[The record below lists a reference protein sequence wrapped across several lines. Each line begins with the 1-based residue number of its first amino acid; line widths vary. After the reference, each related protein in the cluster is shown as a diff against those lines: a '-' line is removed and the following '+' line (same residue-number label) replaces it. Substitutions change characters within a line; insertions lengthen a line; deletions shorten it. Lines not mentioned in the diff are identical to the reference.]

1 MSFRAC
7 ILTVSTKG
15 ARGERVDE
23 SGEKIS
29 EALARVPAEIVGR
42 AVVSDEVDDIQRQ
55 IREWLRA
62 TDPDLIVLTGGT
74 GLGPRDVTPQAVEPL
89 FDYLVPGIAE
99 AMRAAGLRK
108 TPHAMLSR
116 SLAGV
121 IGRTLVL
128 ALPGSPRGVVDSLEA
143 VMEAL
148 PHGLRTLR
156 GEVSDAPAAHR
167 LRYDASEFPVVEVD
181 STFYA
186 IPTEK
191 TAELWVA
198 RTPKDFTFN
207 AKAYA

>member
-1 MSFRAC
+1 MTFRAC

-15 ARGERVDE
+15 SRGERTDE

-29 EALARVPAEIVGR
+29 EMLARIAAEVVGR
-42 AVVSDEVDDIQRQ
+42 AMVSDELPDIQRQ

-74 GLGPRDVTPQAVEPL
+74 GLGPRDVTPQAVAPL
-89 FDYLVPGIAE
+89 LDYPVPGIAE
-99 AMRAAGLRK
+99 AMRAAGLQK

-121 IGRTLVL
+121 IGKTLVL
-128 ALPGSPRGVVDSLEA
+128 ALPGSPRGVVDSLDA

-156 GEVSDAPAAHR
+156 GQVGDAPAAHR
-167 LRYDASEFPVVEVD
+167 PS
-181 STFYA
+181 
-186 IPTEK
+186 
-191 TAELWVA
+191 
-198 RTPKDFTFN
+198 
-207 AKAYA
+207 

>member
-7 ILTVSTKG
+7 VLTVSTKG

-42 AVVSDEVDDIQRQ
+42 AIVSDELADIQRQ

-89 FDYLVPGIAE
+89 FDYPVPGIAE

-116 SLAGV
+116 SVAGV
-121 IGRTLVL
+121 VGKTLML

-167 LRYDASEFPVVEVD
+167 PS
-181 STFYA
+181 
-186 IPTEK
+186 
-191 TAELWVA
+191 
-198 RTPKDFTFN
+198 
-207 AKAYA
+207 

>member
-1 MSFRAC
+1 MSSAGPSS
-7 ILTVSTKG
+7 VM
-15 ARGERVDE
+15 
-23 SGEKIS
+23 
-29 EALARVPAEIVGR
+29 
-42 AVVSDEVDDIQRQ
+42 
-55 IREWLRA
+55 IRDWLRV

-89 FDYLVPGIAE
+89 LDYPVPGIAE

-167 LRYDASEFPVVEVD
+167 PS
-181 STFYA
+181 
-186 IPTEK
+186 
-191 TAELWVA
+191 
-198 RTPKDFTFN
+198 
-207 AKAYA
+207 

>member
-1 MSFRAC
+1 
-7 ILTVSTKG
+7 
-15 ARGERVDE
+15 
-23 SGEKIS
+23 
-29 EALARVPAEIVGR
+29 
-42 AVVSDEVDDIQRQ
+42 VVSDEVDDIQRQ
-55 IREWLRA
+55 IRQWLGA
-62 TDPDLIVLTGGT
+62 ADPDLIVLTGGT

-89 FDYLVPGIAE
+89 LDYAVPGIAE

-167 LRYDASEFPVVEVD
+167 PS
-181 STFYA
+181 
-186 IPTEK
+186 
-191 TAELWVA
+191 
-198 RTPKDFTFN
+198 
-207 AKAYA
+207 

>member
-1 MSFRAC
+1 MAFRAC
-7 ILTVSTKG
+7 VLTVSTKG

-29 EALARVPAEIVGR
+29 DALARLPAEVVGR
-42 AVVSDEVDDIQRQ
+42 AVVSDEVEDIRAQVRD
-55 IREWLRA
+55 WLRA
-62 TDPDLIVLTGGT
+62 VDPDLIVLTGGT
-74 GLGPRDVTPQAVEPL
+74 GLAPRDVTPQAL
-89 FDYLVPGIAE
+89 DAMLDYPVPGIAE

-116 SLAGV
+116 SMAGV

-128 ALPGSPRGVVDSLEA
+128 ALPRSPRGVSDSLDA

-167 LRYDASEFPVVEVD
+167 PR
-181 STFYA
+181 
-186 IPTEK
+186 
-191 TAELWVA
+191 
-198 RTPKDFTFN
+198 
-207 AKAYA
+207 

>member
-7 ILTVSTKG
+7 VLTVSTKG
-15 ARGERVDE
+15 ARGERADE

-29 EALARVPAEIVGR
+29 EALARIAAEVVGR
-42 AVVSDEVDDIQRQ
+42 AIVSDEIPDIRRQ
-55 IREWLRA
+55 IHEWLRVA
-62 TDPDLIVLTGGT
+62 DPDLIVLTGGT

-89 FDYLVPGIAE
+89 LDYPVPGIAE

-121 IGRTLVL
+121 VGRTLVL
-128 ALPGSPRGVVDSLEA
+128 ALPGSPRGVADSLDA

-167 LRYDASEFPVVEVD
+167 PS
-181 STFYA
+181 
-186 IPTEK
+186 
-191 TAELWVA
+191 
-198 RTPKDFTFN
+198 
-207 AKAYA
+207 